1 MKIKTQV
8 SASLIIFVILA
19 VLIIFSVY
27 SSNNQFE
34 EMNKKEQ
41 VINEIEKDSFE
52 LYFLEN
58 EYLLHTGTRP
68 VEQWNSKYDEL
79 SGHLKELT
87 VTDPDQQ
94 IVLSSL
100 LDSHAELHP
109 TFSNLVALTVSAQG
123 KEPVSAS
130 QRVREFAASTLTGQT
145 QRMMSKSSELSQMIK
160 AENLRIHETTTL
172 IFFSS
177 IAVLMIFVFLN
188 YFLIN
193 RSVLRSVSTLQK
205 GAKKIGTGDLDTKIE
220 TGTSDE
226 LGDLSFTITAM
237 ASNLKT
243 VLTSKSELEKEIA
256 ERKLAEEALR
266 ESELRFGELF
276 ENMSS
281 GVAIYQVVDGGND
294 FIFKDFNKAGE
305 RIDRVNRKDIIGK
318 RISEAFP
325 SVREYGLFEIFQRV
339 WRTGNPEFH
348 PVSLYRDNRISGW
361 RENYILKLPSGEIVA
376 IYDDVTEHK
385 LAEEALRE
393 SEEKYREFFTTSRDC
408 VFITSP
414 GGQWIDFNDVALE
427 MFGYPSREELSK
439 VPIPQLYEKPS
450 ERTAFLNFILRQ
462 GYAKEFPARLRRKD
476 GTVID
481 TLITTV
487 PVKNPDGSTRAF
499 VGTIR
504 DITDRTLAEEKLKV
518 SEELY
523 RALVETTGTGYV
535 IIDKDGKVLDA
546 NPEYVRLT
554 GHHTLEEILGRNVIE
569 WTAGYEKEKNADAVK
584 KCARDGYIRNLEI
597 DYVDSTGS
605 VIPVEITATV
615 VEIEGT
621 IRILTLCRD
630 ITDRKRL
637 EEALKESEERF
648 RGITERISD
657 LIIILD
663 PEGYATFVSP
673 SITSILGFPQE
684 SYIGKRIGPDI
695 IWAEDIAKIGQAM
708 ERLKN
713 GSLGE
718 QVEFRMLKSDGSYA
732 VIEAKGIPVFTQGIY
747 AGVQVV
753 ARDIT
758 ERKQAEGALRESE
771 RKFHTMADFTVDWE
785 YWLAPDSSFVYIS
798 PSCEGITGY
807 SPKEFIADPALITR
821 IVYPDDTPLVSDH
834 FRRIHESPEPGIL
847 DFRIVGRDGEIHWLA
862 HTCLPVYDRSGTY
875 LGRRASNRDIN
886 ERKRA
891 EQEIMLLN
899 ATLEQRVRDR
909 TQELEQATET
919 IRTSLDEKVILLRE
933 IHHRVKNNLQ
943 ILISLLNLQSRTIND
958 PQIIAALKES
968 TQRIRAMSMVHEN
981 LYRGSDLAHIDFI
994 SYLSSLAK
1002 SQVVFYQLS
1011 PGKVTLETTGEN
1023 IMLDINTAIPLGL
1036 VMNELLSNA
1045 LKYAFPGN
1053 RKGTI
1058 RIDARKTEDR
1068 LEISI
1073 ADDGVGLP
1081 EGFDYIN
1088 SQSLGLRLV
1097 HILIEQISGTIEL
1110 KKVKGTTF
1118 NIVVK
1123 EK

>member
-8 SASLIIFVILA
+8 SVSLIIFVILA

-27 SSNNQFE
+27 SSNNQFR
-34 EMNKKEQ
+34 EMNNKEQ
-41 VINEIEKDSFE
+41 IINEIEKDSFE

-58 EYLLHTGTRP
+58 EYLLHSGTRP
-68 VEQWNSKYDEL
+68 VEQWNSKYDEV

-100 LDSHAELHP
+100 LDSHAELHAI
-109 TFSNLVALTVSAQG
+109 FSNLVAVTMSAQG
-123 KEPVSAS
+123 KEAGSAS
-130 QRVREFAASTLTGQT
+130 QRAREFAASTLTGQT
-145 QRMMSKSSELSQMIK
+145 QMMMSRSSELSQMIK

-172 IFFSS
+172 IFSLS
-177 IAVLMIFVFLN
+177 IAALMIFVLLN
-188 YFLIN
+188 YLIIN

-237 ASNLKT
+237 ASSLKT

-256 ERKLAEEALR
+256 ERKRVEEALGETTEYLQNLFDYANAPIIMWDPGFHITR
-266 ESELRFGELF
+266 FNHAFEHLTGRSQEEVLGKTLDLLFPDESRKASMALIQKTLEGERWETVKIPILNTDGSTKTVLWNSANVLDPHGKLTATIAQGFDITERNRAEEQLKESETR
-276 ENMSS
+276 
-281 GVAIYQVVDGGND
+281 
-294 FIFKDFNKAGE
+294 
-305 RIDRVNRKDIIGK
+305 
-318 RISEAFP
+318 
-325 SVREYGLFEIFQRV
+325 
-339 WRTGNPEFH
+339 
-348 PVSLYRDNRISGW
+348 
-361 RENYILKLPSGEIVA
+361 
-376 IYDDVTEHK
+376 
-385 LAEEALRE
+385 
-393 SEEKYREFFTTSRDC
+393 YREFFTTSRDC

-414 GGQWIDFNDVALE
+414 DGRFIDFNDATLE
-427 MFGYPSREELSK
+427 MFGYDNREEMSN
-439 VPIPQLYEKPS
+439 VSIPSLYAHS
-450 ERTAFLNFILRQ
+450 EDRSVFLNLIVRD
-462 GYAKEFPARLRRKD
+462 GYVKEFPVQLKRRD

-481 TLITTV
+481 SLINGV
-487 PVKNPDGSTRAF
+487 PLRNPDGTIKALI
-499 VGTIR
+499 GTAR
-504 DITDRTLAEEKLKV
+504 DITDRKQAEAKLKV

-615 VEIEGT
+615 VEIEGS

-673 SITSILGFPQE
+673 SITSILGFPPE
-684 SYIGKRIGPDI
+684 SYIGKRAGPDI
-695 IWAEDIAKIGQAM
+695 IWAEDVVKIGKVM

-732 VIEAKGIPVFTQGIY
+732 VIDGKGIPVFNQGIY

-758 ERKQAEGALRESE
+758 ERKLAEEALRESE

-821 IVYPDDTPLVSDH
+821 IVHPDDAPLVSDH
-834 FRRIHESPEPGIL
+834 FSRIHESPEPGIL
-847 DFRIVGRDGEIHWLA
+847 DFRIVGRDGKTHWLA

-875 LGRRASNRDIN
+875 LGRRASNRDITG
-886 ERKRA
+886 RKRA
-891 EQEIMLLN
+891 EEVIQLLN

-919 IRTSLDEKVILLRE
+919 IRASLDEKVILLRE

-958 PQIIAALKES
+958 PQIIEALKES

-994 SYLSSLAK
+994 SYLSTLAK

-1023 IMLDINTAIPLGL
+1023 ILLDINTAIPLGL

-1058 RIDARKTEDR
+1058 RIDARKTKDR

-1081 EGFDYIN
+1081 DGFDYIN

-1097 HILIEQISGTIEL
+1097 HILIEQLSGTIEL
-1110 KKVKGTTF
+1110 KKEKGTTF
-1118 NIVVK
+1118 NIVVM